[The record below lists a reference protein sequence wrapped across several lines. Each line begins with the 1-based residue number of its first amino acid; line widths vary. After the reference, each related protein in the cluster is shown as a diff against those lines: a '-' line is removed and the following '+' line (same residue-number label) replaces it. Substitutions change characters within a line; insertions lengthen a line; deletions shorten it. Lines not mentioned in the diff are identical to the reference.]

1 MCKDFIRGKL
11 GENLLPKREEDGEKI
26 ENLGR
31 AFIPCRWTPSEGER
45 ERSLYRNILHGL
57 GRFGKAVGSP

>member
-31 AFIPCRWTPSEGER
+31 AFIP
-45 ERSLYRNILHGL
+45 
-57 GRFGKAVGSP
+57 